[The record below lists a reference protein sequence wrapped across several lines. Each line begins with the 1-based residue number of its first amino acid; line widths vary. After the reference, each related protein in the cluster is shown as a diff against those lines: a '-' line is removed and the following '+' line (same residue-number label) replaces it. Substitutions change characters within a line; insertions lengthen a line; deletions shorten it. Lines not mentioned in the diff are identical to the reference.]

1 MINFDSILKW
11 SSTALLIFG
20 DMLTSL
26 DIYPANVVL
35 SFAGNVGWLIAGI
48 RMREASL
55 WVVSL
60 ALLVIYLLGLIY
72 TVTGV

>member
-1 MINFDSILKW
+1 MNFDYVLKW

-20 DMLTSL
+20 AVLTSFN
-26 DIYPANVVL
+26 IYPANVVL

-48 RMREASL
+48 KMREASL

-60 ALLVIYLLGLIY
+60 ALIVIYLFGLFYSIFF
-72 TVTGV
+72 V